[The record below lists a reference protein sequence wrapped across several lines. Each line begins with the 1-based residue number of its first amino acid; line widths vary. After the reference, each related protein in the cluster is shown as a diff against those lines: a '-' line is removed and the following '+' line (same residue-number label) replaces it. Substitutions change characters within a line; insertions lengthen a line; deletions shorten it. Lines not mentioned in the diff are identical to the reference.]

1 MIVTSIISN
10 MQITAEIEA
19 NESQQKEAFGSFIQ
33 ICSDL
38 LTPESVF
45 RGFLNVYPFAPPP
58 LCLMER
64 VLEVWAVQFKSQSVP
79 SCHICG
85 DVRLDLP
92 TV

>member
-1 MIVTSIISN
+1 MVKTIILSHV
-10 MQITAEIEA
+10 QITAEIEA
-19 NESQQKEAFGSFIQ
+19 NEGQQKEAFGAFIQ

-64 VLEVWAVQFKSQSVP
+64 VLEIWAVRFKSQYAP
-79 SCHICG
+79 PCHI
-85 DVRLDLP
+85 
-92 TV
+92 